1 MNSEKEVKRK
11 KLWIETYE
19 RQVKHFQEREQHFL
33 EEAGK
38 QDFAW
43 QKERSLGFAKD
54 MKDKK
59 EIAQMGLE
67 VAQEGE
73 K

>member
-1 MNSEKEVKRK
+1 MNSEKEMKQK
-11 KLWIETYE
+11 KMWIETYE
-19 RQVKHFQEREQHFL
+19 RQIEHFEEREQHFL
-33 EEAGK
+33 EEAEK
-38 QDFAW
+38 QKFAW

-54 MKDKK
+54 FADKK